1 MHTQAPFSWPV
12 GLLRTCRAPD
22 AFPPSNVCP
31 YRLDLRDCFLVRCSQ
46 PGGLRGFKELVKGGM
61 SEADAYAETQAS
73 MDFAKE
79 RSPSGV
85 REEKEHT
92 LLPLFRLRGWVYCCV
107 CHMYCV
113 GTSPGEDVQ
122 CWGDWWN
129 SSLKAL
135 W

>member
-1 MHTQAPFSWPV
+1 MHAHASTLFVAGRST
-12 GLLRTCRAPD
+12 LRTCRAPD
-22 AFPPSNVCP
+22 AVPPSKVCP

-85 REEKEHT
+85 REEKEHRREHVPSVISASGVGV
-92 LLPLFRLRGWVYCCV
+92 LLCMSHVLCR
-107 CHMYCV
+107 
-113 GTSPGEDVQ
+113 
-122 CWGDWWN
+122 N
-129 SSLKAL
+129 
-135 W
+135 